1 LFNVYVPTPATVTTP
16 SVSHVVVPGVNRQ
29 VTLVFK
35 PTPDDARPLAPVK
48 VVNAT
53 VPPGIT
59 DLVSGVA
66 TGTAGSPTVGVIV
79 ALVTWPVVSATTYFT
94 GVATPAKVGNG
105 LNVTVPFAFTV
116 YVPSFGTVN
125 DVNVHEAFAV
135 VVVAHNFRLAG
146 TKVAGLVAESFVK
159 GEIN

>member
-1 LFNVYVPTPATVTTP
+1 MSLTA
-16 SVSHVVVPGVNRQ
+16 
-29 VTLVFK
+29 
-35 PTPDDARPLAPVK
+35 
-48 VVNAT
+48 
-53 VPPGIT
+53 I
-59 DLVSGVA
+59 
-66 TGTAGSPTVGVIV
+66 GTRGALTVGVIV
-79 ALVTWPVVSATTYFT
+79 ALVTWPVESATTYFT

-105 LNVTVPFAFTV
+105 LNVTVPSGLTV

-135 VVVAHNFRLAG
+135 VVVAHNLRLDA